1 MTKKDKKVEKS
12 KLNITPLGD
21 RVVIKTLDGG
31 NKEKRSAGG
40 IIIPVAA
47 QEDKADRGVVV
58 AAGPG
63 KIDDQGRLI
72 PMKVKVGDRVLFQWG
87 DKINIDDEEY
97 YIVSESSILGIIKN

>member
-1 MTKKDKKVEKS
+1 MAKTDKKIEKN

-21 RVVIKTLDGG
+21 RVVIKPLDGG
-31 NKEKRSAGG
+31 NKEKRSAAG

-47 QEDKADRGVVV
+47 QEDKADRGIVV
-58 AAGPG
+58 AVGDG

-72 PMKVKVGDRVLFQWG
+72 PMKVKVGNKVLFQWG

-97 YIVSESSILGIIKN
+97 YIVSESSILGIIK